1 MHYLRFCIIL
11 SSTLRIQ
18 RALLPYRILVPIIA
32 HLNFQN
38 IVTYTY
44 EVQFLQN
51 LSHVGIE
58 GVDFN
63 LQFTMFNNLIVF
75 VHNIENSE
83 LLYFIK
89 EMCH

>member
-1 MHYLRFCIIL
+1 MKFL
-11 SSTLRIQ
+11 TGDM
-18 RALLPYRILVPIIA
+18 YRVPVPIIE
-32 HLNFQN
+32 HLSFQN

-63 LQFTMFNNLIVF
+63 PQFTMFNNLIVF
-75 VHNIENSE
+75 VHNIENSG
-83 LLYFIK
+83 LMYFRK
-89 EMCH
+89 GMCH

>member
-1 MHYLRFCIIL
+1 MHL
-11 SSTLRIQ
+11 S
-18 RALLPYRILVPIIA
+18 
-32 HLNFQN
+32 FQN

-51 LSHVGIE
+51 LSYFGIE

-63 LQFTMFNNLIVF
+63 LQFTMFNNLIEF
-75 VHNIENSE
+75 FHNIENSG
-83 LLYFIK
+83 LVYFIR

>member
-1 MHYLRFCIIL
+1 MQPMVR
-11 SSTLRIQ
+11 
-18 RALLPYRILVPIIA
+18 YRVPIPVIE
-32 HLNFQN
+32 HLSFQN

-44 EVQFLQN
+44 EVKFLQN

-63 LQFTMFNNLIVF
+63 TLFTMFNNLIVF
-75 VHNIENSE
+75 IYNIENSG
-83 LLYFIK
+83 LMYFLK